1 MKNTK
6 IKHLLLLLPL
16 FLLGLILAG
25 CSSSSTPS
33 VPEKNNI
40 SSQQSSSNDNGK
52 ATYPNKWTDGVPAKY
67 KGYYGRM
74 TNAYGEKTLA
84 PMYFL
89 NKSVSF
95 GVGDATVLDS
105 VQYKQVSDTDYVL
118 KGIDNHYD
126 SSRPTFYVK
135 ISTKV
140 KNGVTYIGTYVM
152 SDQAQAQG
160 KSDNSASSFAK
171 TKALKDDGTY
181 TIDWYKHYDSKA
193 ALLAAQNSPSSDT
206 SSDTTSSSNKGSDDL
221 KYTIKS
227 SKGKT
232 YKSKYTIDQ
241 MRQKFDLPYSK
252 TTDEYGYET
261 VKNGYD
267 GDIVED
273 PIVHDGSPEESH
285 AEGSKQLSGNYAIF
299 YNKTYDGGNAMDHT
313 LVNLETGAIE
323 KDQA

>member
-6 IKHLLLLLPL
+6 INHVLLLLPL

-33 VPEKNNI
+33 VPEKSNTT
-40 SSQQSSSNDNGK
+40 SQQSSSNDNGK

-89 NKSVSF
+89 DKSVSF

-140 KNGVTYIGTYVM
+140 KNGVSYIGTYIM

-160 KSDNSASSFAK
+160 MSDNSASSFDK
-171 TKALKDDGTY
+171 TKVLKDDGTY

-193 ALLAAQNSPSSDT
+193 ALLSAQKSPSSDT
-206 SSDTTSSSNKGSDDL
+206 SSDTKSSSNKGSDDL
-221 KYTIKS
+221 KYTIT
-227 SKGKT
+227 SKDGKT

-241 MRQKFDLPYSK
+241 MRQKLDLPYSK
-252 TTDEYGYET
+252 TNDGNFDT

-267 GDIVED
+267 GQIVEN
-273 PIVHDGSPEESH
+273 PTVHSGSSDETH
-285 AEGSKQLSGNYAIF
+285 AEGSKQLSGNYAVF